1 MKKDKIMNKELKLK
15 MNFNEMKKIIDMAN
29 QNVLFSNINV
39 SSLIIN
45 GRIFEEKCKKV
56 IISLSDLKEF
66 FPSVSQDI
74 PALSVFQAVMV
85 KEIAEG
91 YGLNIDILNSGTKF
105 LLTHIR
111 NNLNSLNNL
120 PKDKNLSEVLDN
132 KEISESLNIIE
143 NKVKDKLEKGKN
155 RDSILTLGKL
165 LKILREKNIK
175 ELNNSKNKFNEGNFI
190 NEISNFCMVYFE

>member
-1 MKKDKIMNKELKLK
+1 
-15 MNFNEMKKIIDMAN
+15 
-29 QNVLFSNINV
+29 
-39 SSLIIN
+39 
-45 GRIFEEKCKKV
+45 
-56 IISLSDLKEF
+56 
-66 FPSVSQDI
+66 
-74 PALSVFQAVMV
+74 MV

-120 PKDKNLSEVLDN
+120 QKDMNLSEVLDN

-155 RDSILTLGKL
+155 RDSILALAKL

-175 ELNNSKNKFNEGNFI
+175 ELNNSKNKFNEENFT
-190 NEISNFCMVYFE
+190 NEISTFCMVYFESELVESKGLVFMSNYFNNVNPY